1 MPGSRGLVSK
11 EVMFDFC
18 DDIRISVNKPSN
30 YGCRGDTGNNHNPP
44 LEVSFNKT
52 TPVLYLSL
60 ITSRVLRPRTSKV
73 DERTTDYIIL
83 PWLSL

>member
-44 LEVSFNKT
+44 LKVSFK
-52 TPVLYLSL
+52 YLSL